1 METQRLKIL
10 YDEADR
16 LDYTTTYE
24 LESLD
29 SQSKLAHLT
38 EEYTV
43 HSRIGQ
49 VTVYKKGE
57 ILTKIKKALREANLP
72 FEKFVNENLKISQK
86 TAVNYMNVFYYCCSC
101 PEIAEKI
108 PPAILYQVCTDR
120 FNDELRAYFFSS
132 GLLEEITNTE
142 FKKLLQKAKKEGVSA
157 IEAEVEK
164 ISKDKLTYNQIK
176 YTISISD
183 SALTSLL
190 EIKGK
195 IERRGHQINNG
206 LIEFKEQIKS
216 DQPEA
221 AEINLKLYQ
230 AVETAI
236 ATISSAVSESQE
248 LLREYK
254 SKISVGM

>member
-1 METQRLKIL
+1 METQRLKAL
-10 YDEADR
+10 YDEANR

-24 LESLD
+24 LESMD
-29 SQSKLAHLT
+29 TQSKLVHLT

-43 HSRIGQ
+43 HVKIGQ

-57 ILTKIKKALREANLP
+57 ILTKIKKACKEANVS
-72 FEKFVNENLKISQK
+72 FEKFVNENCGISQK

-120 FNDELRAYFFSS
+120 FNDELRTYLFSS
-132 GLLEEITNTE
+132 GILEKITNAD
-142 FKKLLQKAKKEGVSA
+142 FKKLLQKAKKDGVSA
-157 IEAEVEK
+157 IEEEVES
-164 ISKDKLTYNQIK
+164 ISRDKLIYNQIN
-176 YTISISD
+176 YSISISG
-183 SALTSLL
+183 SVLTSLQEL
-190 EIKGK
+190 KGK

-230 AVETAI
+230 AVEAAI
-236 ATISSAVSESQE
+236 DTLTTAVSESQE
-248 LLREYK
+248 LLREYQI
-254 SKISVGM
+254 KISVNV